1 MLDSSEA
8 VTKVIRVPCCSDSLD
23 GSKGRSAH
31 KKLVRKHEQLQVQHD
46 RLQQHCQ
53 QVLHQYSQ
61 TQQQCSQLQTQAD
74 AHSQDL
80 TTHKARSALPYLFS
94 LCSIGDLCLDDLL
107 HHGYVCVIEICA
119 FASVAALL
127 PSNISPE

>member
-1 MLDSSEA
+1 MGFR
-8 VTKVIRVPCCSDSLD
+8 TKVIYVPCCSDSLD

-46 RLQQHCQ
+46 RLQQQCQ
-53 QVLHQYSQ
+53 QVLQQYSH

-74 AHSQDL
+74 AQSQDL

-94 LCSIGDLCLDDLL
+94 LSSMIHHCLDDLL
-107 HHGYVCVIEICA
+107 HHTCA
-119 FASVAALL
+119 LCG
-127 PSNISPE
+127 